1 MTKFSTALS
10 LLSVA
15 AAVAAEAKE
24 VEIAEIHIQ
33 RRDPIEFAW
42 GEENDVDELTYGV
55 NQDGSASLW
64 VGTEDGTKRAIDPDA
79 VRIVKP
85 YRLSVTDFV
94 VYPVQPSDATQPV
107 IQTGDNVFSMWNYIS
122 GSTTNYYGKPGV
134 TGQTRTLKVRA
145 ISPDTKI
152 ATISWDWTDHK
163 IPGLDTTIPIGCA
176 RTTITDENEGQFV
189 NEHSLLFQ
197 SGYINMNDYP
207 SGGTISNI
215 VVYGY
220 SGDMDKSEID
230 ASVIDV
236 TVKESDGREYKL
248 GRMHHMIESIHY
260 TQDRW
265 AYYKAADDVKLADK
279 RMYLDADKFSYISS
293 DGGLGGAISTD
304 LGPMVSWD
312 RGNVDPAPF
321 IKGISVETNGTVKLY
336 ASTKFGAN
344 LSVLYTDDIREA
356 FEPVQTTNNGIVPYG
371 DSQAYEIVAPGQG
384 DAGFYKVVATIAQA
398 DERGPSVTIHPDT
411 IKFGSNQVELQLI
424 EITIGNTTLEVLGR
438 VKP

>member
-1 MTKFSTALS
+1 MTKLSTALS

-24 VEIAEIHIQ
+24 VEVAQIRIQ
-33 RRDPIEFAW
+33 RRDPIELAW
-42 GEENDVDELTYGV
+42 GEENDTDELTYGL
-55 NQDGSASLW
+55 NQDGTASLW
-64 VGTEDGTKRAIDPDA
+64 VGTEDGTKRIVDPDA
-79 VRIVKP
+79 IRIVKP
-85 YRLSVTDFV
+85 YRLAETDYV
-94 VYPVQPSDATQPV
+94 VYPIQPSDAAQPV
-107 IQTGDNVFSMWNYIS
+107 IQVGDDAFSMWNYIS
-122 GSTTNYYGKPGV
+122 GSTTNRYGKPGV
-134 TGQTRTLKVRA
+134 TGGTRELKVQTT
-145 ISPDTKI
+145 SPDTRI
-152 ATISWDWTDHK
+152 AYLTWEWTDTV
-163 IPGLDTTIPIGCA
+163 IPGDGLTPTSVA
-176 RTTITDENEGQFV
+176 RTTIEDANDGQFV
-189 NEHSLLFQ
+189 PEHTLAFMNN
-197 SGYINMNDYP
+197 YMNMNDNP
-207 SGGTISNI
+207 PGGVISNI

-220 SGDMDKSEID
+220 AGDVETSVID
-230 ASVIDV
+230 ASLIDV

-279 RMYLDADKFSYISS
+279 RLYLDSDKFSYISS
-293 DGGLGGAISTD
+293 DGNLGGAISTD

-344 LSVLYTDDIREA
+344 LSVLYASSLGSTFTAISS
-356 FEPVQTTNNGIVPYG
+356 TNNGIVDYG
-371 DSQAYEIVAPGQG
+371 DGKAYEIVAAGAG
-384 DAGFYKVVATIAQA
+384 STGFYKVNASIAAA
-398 DERGPSVTIHPDT
+398 DERQPSVTIHPDVV
-411 IKFGSNQVELQLI
+411 KFGSDEAELQLI